1 MGVVRRVA
9 ACLVV
14 AAVAAGCGGAGS
26 SVAPSASEA
35 AAPTSVATAVATSN
49 PTPTAGPTATATAA
63 PTIGATPA
71 NERFP
76 DTKVAVRL
84 SQGYASG
91 GAAYDPAKL
100 GNIQPGDPIAFW
112 YAGSTTY
119 VVVYAF
125 VDLTKA
131 GPLCPGNSI
140 KTGSGFEHV
149 SNAPTVSGA
158 CAGEE
163 ATLAKPPVGVRM
175 CPVLGNT
182 GFAYVTAIPLDS
194 KGTLYASL
202 EHAQPDGSIVGLT
215 GAIATGATA
224 AVDLDAMG
232 CTPVV
237 GP

>member
-1 MGVVRRVA
+1 MGSLRTA
-9 ACLVV
+9 TGYLLVTV
-14 AAVAAGCGGAGS
+14 LASACGGGGAAATTG
-26 SVAPSASEA
+26 PSASQA
-35 AAPTSVATAVATSN
+35 AV
-49 PTPTAGPTATATAA
+49 TPPPTATAA
-63 PTIGATPA
+63 PTASPTVAPTSGATPA
-71 NERFP
+71 NKTFP
-76 DTKVAVRL
+76 DTALAVRL
-84 SQGYASG
+84 TQGYASG

-112 YAGSTTY
+112 YAGTSTY
-119 VVVYAF
+119 VIVYGF
-125 VDLTKA
+125 LDLTRT

-149 SNAPTVSGA
+149 SNAPSVSGA
-158 CAGEE
+158 CSGEE
-163 ATLAKPPVGVRM
+163 ATLAKPPLGVRM
-175 CPVLGNT
+175 CPILANT
-182 GFAYVTAIPLDS
+182 GFAFVTAIPLDA

-232 CTPVV
+232 CGPVV